1 MGKETTVNIRGSV
14 WDEPE
19 EPCPYCGAM
28 CEADFVNIGV
38 GMQQCGPYHCEE
50 CGASEIGPEGSEGR
64 SAEEKKTGWYKGG
77 MISPHANTVGGV
89 IVDHETAKRLYELG
103 LLDEKHQDPALC
115 ASN

>member
-1 MGKETTVNIRGSV
+1 MNVRGSV

-50 CGASEIGPEGSEGR
+50 CGASEIGPEGKTGCT
-64 SAEEKKTGWYKGG
+64 EEEIKTGWYRAKV
-77 MISPHANTVGGV
+77 SPYANTVAGT
-89 IVDHETAKRLYELG
+89 IIDHKTAKRLYDLG
-103 LLDEKHQDPALC
+103 LLDEKVL
-115 ASN
+115 